1 VNDRY
6 GHEVGNDLLIAVA
19 SRLRSCVRPGDLVA
33 RLGGDEFT
41 IMLTRL
47 ENVAPAASIATRI
60 CELLSEPFFIGPREI
75 RISTSIGIA
84 FAPSPNA
91 DTTDLL
97 RRADAA
103 MYQSKS
109 EGKARWTMDPG
120 SLETAGETGPE
131 S

>member
-1 VNDRY
+1 
-6 GHEVGNDLLIAVA
+6 VGNDLLIAVA

-47 ENVAPAASIATRI
+47 ENVAPAASIATRH
-60 CELLSEPFFIGPREI
+60 CELLSEPFIIGPREI
-75 RISTSIGIA
+75 RNSTSVGIA

-109 EGKARWTMDPG
+109 EGKARWTMDPA